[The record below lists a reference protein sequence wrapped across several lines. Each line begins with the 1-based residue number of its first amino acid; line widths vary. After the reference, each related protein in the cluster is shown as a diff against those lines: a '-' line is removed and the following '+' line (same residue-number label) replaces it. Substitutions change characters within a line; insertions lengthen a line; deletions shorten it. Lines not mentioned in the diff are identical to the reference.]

1 MKNNLINSRPNKP
14 QEIGKSLLMLAV
26 MSLYLILA

>member
-1 MKNNLINSRPNKP
+1 
-14 QEIGKSLLMLAV
+14 MLAV